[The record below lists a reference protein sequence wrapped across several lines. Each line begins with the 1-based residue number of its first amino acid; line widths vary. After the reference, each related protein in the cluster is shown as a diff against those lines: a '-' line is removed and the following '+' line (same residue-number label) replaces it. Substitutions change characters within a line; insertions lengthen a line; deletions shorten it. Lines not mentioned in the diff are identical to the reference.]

1 MWRHRNI
8 TLSFSGNT
16 RRRRSP
22 PVPAAAVAAV
32 IPVDVL
38 HIGCKL
44 FLVLVND
51 IFAGVPNLMYDTYL
65 RGRLRKYGTY
75 GVGKSVQV
83 VSAGNQYVLHSAGL
97 QICQDTHPE

>member
-1 MWRHRNI
+1 
-8 TLSFSGNT
+8 
-16 RRRRSP
+16 
-22 PVPAAAVAAV
+22 
-32 IPVDVL
+32 
-38 HIGCKL
+38 
-44 FLVLVND
+44 
-51 IFAGVPNLMYDTYL
+51 MYDTYL